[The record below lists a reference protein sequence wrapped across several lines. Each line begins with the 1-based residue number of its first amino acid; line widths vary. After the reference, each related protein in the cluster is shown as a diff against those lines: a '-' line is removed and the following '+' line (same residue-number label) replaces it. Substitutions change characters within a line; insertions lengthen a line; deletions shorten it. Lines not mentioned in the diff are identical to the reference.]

1 MKTAVTVAI
10 ERVANTSCFHR
21 DQGPELS
28 DRSTSCSPMV
38 LGHEMDGVVFER
50 PSTGCEGRVVN
61 DACRDVGI
69 EVCPYRCPYTV
80 NIQLKACF

>member
-1 MKTAVTVAI
+1 MTVAI

-50 PSTGCEGRVVN
+50 VVKTAVTVAIERVANTSCFHRDQGPELSDRSTSCSPMVLGH
-61 DACRDVGI
+61 
-69 EVCPYRCPYTV
+69 
-80 NIQLKACF
+80 